1 VGLLFQIGLDGK
13 LEDMKATVSNSIQS
27 INHDFVPLFRNAHI
41 QTIAA
46 RFWSAKINLK
56 EYPVESRVYET
67 EPGVKVLTHCHF
79 HPRLETKDTVVIVH
93 GLEGSSDSPYVLRMG
108 KRVLEAGYNVVRLNV
123 RNCGRTEH
131 LSSTLYHSGLT
142 KDLESVATQLGD
154 RPLYIIG
161 FSMGGNMSLKLAG
174 EWGDQLPAHV
184 KAICAV
190 SPPIDLGAC
199 AHKIAE
205 PGNRIYEKRF
215 LAHLKETLTRKKE
228 GMPVSYSLNHFA
240 AIRTLIDFDNA
251 YTAPA
256 FGYKDAFDYYAHA
269 SANGFLAKIRVPTLV
284 IQAQDD
290 PFIPSAL
297 FDHPS
302 FKKNDR
308 LKLLR
313 TAFGG
318 HVAFIARGD
327 PRFWAEDQ
335 AMQFFNSIR
344 SQTNR
349 VSSLI
354 LT

>member
-1 VGLLFQIGLDGK
+1 MI
-13 LEDMKATVSNSIQS
+13 ATISDSAQN
-27 INHDFVPLFRNAHI
+27 INPDFIPLFRNGHV

-46 RFWSAKINLK
+46 RFWPARINLRK
-56 EYPVESRVYET
+56 YPVECRIFET

-79 HPRLETKDTVVIVH
+79 HSRLEARETVLIVH
-93 GLEGSSDSPYVLRMG
+93 GLEGDSNSPYVLRMG
-108 KRVLEAGYNVVRLNV
+108 EKALEAGYNVVRLNI
-123 RNCGRTEH
+123 RNCGGTEH

-142 KDLESVATQLGD
+142 KDLESVANQLVTKA
-154 RPLYIIG
+154 LYIVG
-161 FSMGGNMSLKLAG
+161 FSMGGNMALKLAG
-174 EWGDQLPAHV
+174 EWGDELPAHV
-184 KAICAV
+184 RAICAV

-199 AHKIAE
+199 ALKIAE

-228 GMPVSYSLNHFA
+228 SMPVSYSLSHFA

-284 IQAQDD
+284 IQSQDD
-290 PFIPSAL
+290 PFIPSTV
-297 FDHPS
+297 FDHPA
-302 FKKNDR
+302 FKRNEH

-318 HVAFIARGD
+318 HVAFIARGN

-335 AMQFFNSIR
+335 AMQFFNLIR
-344 SQTNR
+344 SQTSR

>member
-1 VGLLFQIGLDGK
+1 MMAMF
-13 LEDMKATVSNSIQS
+13 SNSVQS
-27 INHDFVPLFRNAHI
+27 INPDFIPLFRNGHV

-46 RFWSAKINLK
+46 RFWPARINLRK
-56 EYPVESRVYET
+56 YPVECRIFET

-79 HPRLETKDTVVIVH
+79 HSRLEARETVLIVH
-93 GLEGSSDSPYVLRMG
+93 GLEGDSNSPYVLRMG
-108 KRVLEAGYNVVRLNV
+108 ERALEAGYNVVRLNV
-123 RNCGRTEH
+123 RNCGGTEH

-142 KDLESVATQLGD
+142 KDLESVANQLVTKA
-154 RPLYIIG
+154 LYIVG
-161 FSMGGNMSLKLAG
+161 FSMGGNMALKLAG
-174 EWGDQLPAHV
+174 EWGDELPAHV
-184 KAICAV
+184 RAICAV

-199 AHKIAE
+199 ALKIAE

-228 GMPVSYSLNHFA
+228 SMPVSYSLSHFA

-269 SANGFLAKIRVPTLV
+269 SANGFLAKNRVPTLV
-284 IQAQDD
+284 IQSQDD
-290 PFIPSAL
+290 PFIPSTL

-302 FKKNDR
+302 FKTNDR
-308 LKLLR
+308 LKLFR

-318 HVAFIARGD
+318 HVAFIARGN

-335 AMQFFNSIR
+335 AMQFFNLIR
-344 SQTNR
+344 SQTGR